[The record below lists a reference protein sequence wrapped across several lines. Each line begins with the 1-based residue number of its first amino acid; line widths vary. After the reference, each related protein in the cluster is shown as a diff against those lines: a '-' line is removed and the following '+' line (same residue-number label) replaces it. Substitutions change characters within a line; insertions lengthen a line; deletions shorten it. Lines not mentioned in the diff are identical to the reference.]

1 MEILSQVY
9 KPERYTAQTD
19 IVILPAWIQKRVS
32 TQPQVG
38 SKIRGIFHEK
48 ASLEEQSRLCREG
61 IIKYKGNCSTC
72 YKEIRLS
79 LIGESVAK
87 GESGRN
93 YDREDIEEVLKMAK
107 EGAFKVLVT
116 TENDRLARK
125 RSVAATFRDELK
137 GMGVQIYSLSQPL
150 SLKCPICFDPLDD
163 DVGIITETISDM
175 KSQLDLSRIRRNY
188 KIGMPRRIESGKPSG
203 SLAYGLIKKY
213 KVIGKDQTGNDILS
227 TYYVWDE
234 TKIQI
239 VKRIAKE
246 YLSGKGVWSISK
258 DLNDEGISSPQ
269 GSIWRRSTIIC
280 LLNNPV
286 YSGKIRWGWKPVKN
300 GLRKIQP
307 RGKWKMATAEFKGI
321 WPLDYQ
327 EKITQEIA
335 RKYRVGG
342 RAAASTGLLIGL
354 LKCGKCGSSML
365 KIKGKKTFKNGTQY
379 VYEGYGCGAF
389 IQGGA
394 CRHNGIKQAK
404 LDQLILDEVNKLAN
418 DDTRKSF
425 YNRLNKTK
433 QVTLQS
439 MINKKKIELDR
450 YISSY
455 DRVLRAYRNGID
467 SLEEYAI
474 NKEQILP
481 KIDLLKGELIK
492 LELKVQ
498 TRLNLSWEEN
508 FELAIN
514 KFIKYKC
521 PEDKMIVKSI
531 LNKLIDR
538 IEFTK
543 ITSKER
549 KVKILYRIDT
559 PDINTKQTN

>member
-1 MEILSQVY
+1 MESVNQIY
-9 KPERYTAQTD
+9 KSESYNTHAD
-19 IVILPAWIQKRVS
+19 IIVIPAWIQKRVS
-32 TQPQVG
+32 TSQQVG
-38 SKIRGIFHEK
+38 SKIHGIFQEK
-48 ASLEEQSRLCREG
+48 ASLEEQSRLCKEG
-61 IIKYKGNCSTC
+61 IARYKGNCSTC
-72 YKEIRLS
+72 YKEIRLR
-79 LIGESVAK
+79 LVGESVAK

-93 YDREDIEEVLKMAK
+93 YDREDIEEVLRMVK
-107 EGAFKVLVT
+107 EGVFKVLVT

-125 RSVAATFRDELK
+125 RSVAATFRDALK
-137 GMGVQIYSLSQPL
+137 GSGIQIYSLSQPL
-150 SLKCPICFDPLDD
+150 SLKCPSCFDPLDD

-203 SLAYGLIKKY
+203 SLAYGLVKKY
-213 KVIGKDQTGNDILS
+213 GVNGQDQTGNDVLS
-227 TYYVWDE
+227 QSYVWDDS
-234 TKIQI
+234 KIQI
-239 VKRIAKE
+239 VKRIARE
-246 YLSGKGVWSISK
+246 YLSGKGAWSISK

-300 GLRKIQP
+300 GVRKIQP
-307 RGKWKMATAEFKGI
+307 REKWKIAKAEFKGI
-321 WPLDYQ
+321 WPQEYQ
-327 EKITQEIA
+327 EKIIQEIA

-379 VYEGYGCGAF
+379 IYEGYGCGAF

-404 LDQLILDEVNKLAN
+404 LDQLILDEVIKLAN
-418 DDTRKSF
+418 DETRKSF
-425 YNRLNKTK
+425 YNKLNKTK
-433 QVTLQS
+433 QITLQTVVS
-439 MINKKKIELDR
+439 KKRIELDR
-450 YISSY
+450 FNSSY
-455 DRVLRAYRNGID
+455 ERVLRAYRNGID
-467 SLEEYAI
+467 TLEEYAI

-481 KIDLLKGELIK
+481 KIDQLKEELIK

-498 TRLNLSWEEN
+498 SRSNLSWEEN
-508 FELAIN
+508 FESAIN
-514 KFIKYKC
+514 RFIKYKS

-543 ITSKER
+543 INSKER